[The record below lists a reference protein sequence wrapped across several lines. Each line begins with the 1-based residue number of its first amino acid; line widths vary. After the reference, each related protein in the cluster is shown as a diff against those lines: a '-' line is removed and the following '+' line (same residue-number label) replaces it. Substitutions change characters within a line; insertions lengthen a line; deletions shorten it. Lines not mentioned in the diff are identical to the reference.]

1 MSRKK
6 GNLAEDK
13 AVDFLLDR
21 GFKILERNYYS
32 RFGEIDIIAFKDE
45 TIRFV
50 EVKSGKGEPIFNIT
64 PSKLSKIQKTSEF
77 YLNKKKPDYDFCFD
91 AVIVKEDSIQIIEN
105 ISFF

>member
-1 MSRKK
+1 MSRKL
-6 GNLAEDK
+6 GNIAEQK
-13 AVDFLLDR
+13 AVDFLLKG

-32 RFGEIDIIAFKDE
+32 RFGEIDIIAFKDD
-45 TIRFV
+45 TIRFI

-77 YLNKKKPDYDFCFD
+77 YLNQKKLDYDFCFD
-91 AVIVKEDSIQIIEN
+91 GVIVKEDSIDMIEN